1 MRCLVELPILTAYQK
16 AVQQAVTLYQFL
28 RNKEDA
34 SLAPVFTP
42 LLGPLDE
49 AARGLILRRLQDHV
63 PADRKLQREFFRPEM
78 EALPTGEANYH
89 KRQASNL
96 ERTLIDQNGL
106 MPIGLLRW
114 CLDYVQTRRRIGGVF
129 EAVRKSFDGIS
140 NPDLFSIVN
149 NIYQFRNEYIAHQD
163 RELTD
168 PVLANE
174 ALGVWSKGL
183 FAIWNER

>member
-1 MRCLVELPILTAYQK
+1 MDEFDALPSRYQK
-16 AVQQAVTLYQFL
+16 AVQQGVTLYQFL

-78 EALPTGEANYH
+78 EDLPAGEANYH

-114 CLDYVQTRRRIGGVF
+114 CLDYVRTRRSIGGVF
-129 EAVRKSFDGIS
+129 EAVRKNFEGIS
-140 NPDLFSIVN
+140 NPDLFSVVN
-149 NIYQFRNEYIAHQD
+149 SIYQFRNEYIAHQE
-163 RELTD
+163 RELSD
-168 PVLANE
+168 PNVAKD
-174 ALGVWSKGL
+174 ALQVWVRGL
-183 FAIWNER
+183 FCIWNER

>member
-1 MRCLVELPILTAYQK
+1 M
-16 AVQQAVTLYQFL
+16 
-28 RNKEDA
+28 ED
-34 SLAPVFTP
+34 
-42 LLGPLDE
+42 
-49 AARGLILRRLQDHV
+49 
-63 PADRKLQREFFRPEM
+63 
-78 EALPTGEANYH
+78 LPTGEANYH

-114 CLDYVQTRRRIGGVF
+114 CLDYVRTRPRIGGVF

-149 NIYQFRNEYIAHQD
+149 NIYQFRNEYIAHQH

-174 ALGVWSKGL
+174 SLGVWSRAL